1 MRFYTVI
8 GPVAV
13 ANLWP
18 PSTAYIKARD
28 PYEVSNASYGSL
40 EFFKKHLRVTV
51 LPVGSLNR
59 F

>member
-18 PSTAYIKARD
+18 PSTAYVNARD
-28 PYEVSNASYGSL
+28 PYEVSIASYGSL
-40 EFFKKHLRVTV
+40 EFF
-51 LPVGSLNR
+51 
-59 F
+59 